1 MIRRIGGH
9 TIGFEEMPSIV
20 GFASVAGKF
29 ESQGPL
35 GKAFDKIIYDSYDG
49 LDTYEQAESRFQS
62 EAVTEALTKAKIKAE
77 EVDCIF
83 AGDLL
88 NQCVGSS
95 YGLIDFGIPYLG
107 QYGACSTMAQGLI
120 MASVFVESGAAKTA
134 MCVTSSHFCSA
145 ERQYRFPL
153 EYGGVR
159 TPTAQWTVT
168 GSGSCVLKNA
178 KKGPCI
184 ARATV
189 GRIVDLGVKDANN
202 MGAAMAPAAAQTL
215 KNYFDDTGTS
225 PHDYDLILTGDLGE
239 VGSKSLY
246 DLLLLEDID
255 IRNRHNDCGLMIFDR
270 NKQDVHAGGSG
281 CGCAASVFCSKIL
294 SDLSSGIYNNI
305 LFMAT
310 GALMSPTT
318 CGQGATI
325 PSIAHLVNVKNR

>member
-189 GRIVDLGVKDANN
+189 GRIVDLGIKDANN

-225 PHDYDLILTGDLGE
+225 PRDYDLILTGDLGE

>member
-1 MIRRIGGH
+1 MIKRIGGH
-9 TIGFEEMPSIV
+9 TIGFEEMPSII
-20 GFASVAGKF
+20 GYASVAGKL
-29 ESQGPL
+29 EEQGPL
-35 GKAFDKIIYDSYDG
+35 GKSFDKIIYDSYNG
-49 LDTYEQAESRFQS
+49 QDTYEQAESRFQD
-62 EAVTEALTKAKIKAE
+62 EAVTTALEKAKIKAD
-77 EVDCIF
+77 EVDYIF

-95 YGLIDFGIPYLG
+95 FGLIDFNIPYLG

-120 MASVFVESGAAKTA
+120 MASVFVEGGAANTA

-168 GSGSCVLKNA
+168 ASGSCVLKNT
-178 KKGPCI
+178 KKGPCV

-189 GRIVDLGVKDANN
+189 GKIVDLGVKDANN

-215 KNYFDDTGTS
+215 KNYFDDTATS
-225 PHDYDLILTGDLGE
+225 PRDYDLIITGDLGE

-255 IRNRHNDCGLMIFDR
+255 IRGRHTDCGLMIYDR
-270 NKQDVHAGGSG
+270 EKQDVHAGGSG

-294 SDLSSGIYNNI
+294 GDLNRGIYNNI

-325 PSIAHLVNVKNR
+325 PSIAHLVNVRNR

>member
-1 MIRRIGGH
+1 M
-9 TIGFEEMPSIV
+9 
-20 GFASVAGKF
+20 
-29 ESQGPL
+29 
-35 GKAFDKIIYDSYDG
+35 
-49 LDTYEQAESRFQS
+49 
-62 EAVTEALTKAKIKAE
+62 
-77 EVDCIF
+77 
-83 AGDLL
+83 
-88 NQCVGSS
+88 
-95 YGLIDFGIPYLG
+95 
-107 QYGACSTMAQGLI
+107 
-120 MASVFVESGAAKTA
+120 
-134 MCVTSSHFCSA
+134 
-145 ERQYRFPL
+145 
-153 EYGGVR
+153 
-159 TPTAQWTVT
+159 
-168 GSGSCVLKNA
+168 
-178 KKGPCI
+178 
-184 ARATV
+184 

-215 KNYFDDTGTS
+215 KNFFDDTGTA
-225 PHDYDLILTGDLGE
+225 PRDYDLILTGDLGE